1 MFLNDKPIAHRGL
14 HDGNKII
21 ENSMEA
27 FKLAKEKGY
36 TIEIDVHLTKDNKVI
51 VFHDYNTKR
60 ITNIDM
66 VIEKSTYEELNSQ
79 HIHYIPLLEEVLNL
93 IDGKVG
99 LLIEIKNESKVGPLE
114 EKLMKILSTYK
125 GEYAIQSF
133 NPMVLY
139 YFKRKYPKVLRGQL
153 SFKYKENK
161 MILIEKICLK
171 NMIFNKIT
179 KPNFISY
186 KYDELKISKIL
197 KYKKKYMMLGWTVK
211 SKNDYNNY
219 KKYYDNLICEQILN

>member
-1 MFLNDKPIAHRGL
+1 MIKKIVLTGGPGSGKTTVIESIKKNFGGKY
-14 HDGNKII
+14 KII
-21 ENSMEA
+21 VSDETASHLMSMGLRP
-27 FKLAKEKGY
+27 FGDSP
-36 TIEIDVHLTKDNKVI
+36 ISII
-51 VFHDYNTKR
+51 GFQ
-60 ITNIDM
+60 
-66 VIEKSTYEELNSQ
+66 EL
-79 HIHYIPLLEEVLNL
+79 
-93 IDGKVG
+93 
-99 LLIEIKNESKVGPLE
+99 
-114 EKLMKILSTYK
+114 
-125 GEYAIQSF
+125 
-133 NPMVLY
+133 
-139 YFKRKYPKVLRGQL
+139 VLREQL